1 MKRIRNIMFASVS
14 VLALVLTLALTA
26 PGRVVAQTTGEPL
39 RVVLDGISRIVGD
52 VRITNAADS
61 PIPTRVEGPIEIVSA
76 AAAPVFTKR
85 VLRPSDTFTKEV
97 TINLTAT
104 QFSGTATFNV
114 PATKLLAIEGFS
126 GFAQVAQP
134 AWQFPQVHFK
144 TTTNGDTSSHLVFA
158 NQGGGGWF
166 LSAPGWGGNQAYADP
181 GSTVEV
187 FFSRPML
194 GSSVATGSASMTL
207 TFVGHYVDQ

>member
-1 MKRIRNIMFASVS
+1 MKTTRNIMFASVS

-26 PGRVVAQTTGEPL
+26 PGRAIAQTTGEPL
-39 RVVLDGISRIVGD
+39 RVVLEGIGRIVGD

-61 PIPTRVEGPIEIVSA
+61 PIPTRVEGPIEIVSTS
-76 AAAPVFTKR
+76 AAPVLTRR
-85 VLRPSDTFTKEV
+85 VLRPSDTFSKEV

-104 QFSGTATFNV
+104 QFSGIATFHV

-134 AWQFPQVHFK
+134 AWQYPQVRFK
-144 TTTNGDTSSHLVFA
+144 TTTNGDTAWHLVFA

-187 FFSRPML
+187 FFSRPLL
-194 GSSVATGSASMTL
+194 GSTAATGSASMTL